1 MKFPASGG
9 GDFKNL
15 PAGTHMAVCT
25 QIVDIGLQSGS
36 AMYPSPKQKVVMR
49 FEVPSERIEF
59 DNKDAPAVIMKEF
72 TASMSEKSTLR
83 KWLESWRGKKFTDD
97 EASDFDVAKI
107 LGQSV
112 MLSVVSETK
121 NGKERSNIAGFSA
134 MPKGIPP
141 VKAEGEVFI
150 HDAEHDNYDKL
161 SNYLKKRLDERLDVQ
176 NAKPDNFTTVPPRS
190 EQPVVDVEGFDEIP
204 F

>member
-1 MKFPASGG
+1 MKFEAKGGG

-25 QIVDIGLQSGS
+25 QIVDIGLQAGS
-36 AMYPSPKQKVVMR
+36 AMYPNPKQKIVVR

-59 DNKDAPAVIMKEF
+59 DGKDAPSVIMKEF
-72 TASMSEKSTLR
+72 TASMTDKATLR

-97 EASDFDVAKI
+97 EAGDFDVSSI
-107 LGQSV
+107 LGKSV
-112 MLSVVSETK
+112 MLSVIEETK
-121 NGKERSNIAGFSA
+121 NNKTRSNIAGLSA

-141 VKAEGEVFI
+141 VVAEGECFI

-176 NAKPDNFTTVPPRS
+176 HAKPDGFTTVPPRS
-190 EQPVVDVEGFDEIP
+190 EPPVIDNLGDDCP